1 MSSNSERRRRPV
13 LDQKEAKAE
22 HGTVYSKSV
31 RHRINRNLG
40 HLARVKKMID
50 EGEDFTS
57 VMLQLAA
64 VRSALSSTANELM
77 RGEMDQALMEAH
89 ESHDT
94 QRLDNA
100 FYTARKYFSK

>member
-1 MSSNSERRRRPV
+1 M
-13 LDQKEAKAE
+13 DQKEAKAE
-22 HGTVYSKSV
+22 HGTEYSKSV

-77 RGEMDQALMEAH
+77 RSEMDQALTEAH
-89 ESHDT
+89 ESQDT
-94 QRLDNA
+94 QRLNNA
-100 FYTARKYFSK
+100 FYTVRKYFSK